1 LITNPKQNKSKLKLE
16 LVQIINT
23 AIDDVLSKAEKKK
36 TAGKKM
42 SKQVFTEV
50 KNIFDAAS
58 AMTALVNKDFEK
70 TYTDFYKMPGGIED
84 ELSKKRKRDT
94 DGEEEEYESESDYE
108 EESDVNNDKKEE
120 SSDSKAD
127 SNKD

>member
-23 AIDDVLSKAEKKK
+23 AIGDVLSKAEKKK

-50 KNIFDAAS
+50 KNIFDTAL
-58 AMTALVNKDFEK
+58 AMTALMNKDFKK
-70 TYTDFYKMPGGIED
+70 TYTDFYKMHGGIED
-84 ELSKKRKRDT
+84 KLSKKRKWDT
-94 DGEEEEYESESDYE
+94 DGKEEEYESKSDYD
-108 EESDVNNDKKEE
+108 EESDVYINKKEE

-127 SNKD
+127 CNKD